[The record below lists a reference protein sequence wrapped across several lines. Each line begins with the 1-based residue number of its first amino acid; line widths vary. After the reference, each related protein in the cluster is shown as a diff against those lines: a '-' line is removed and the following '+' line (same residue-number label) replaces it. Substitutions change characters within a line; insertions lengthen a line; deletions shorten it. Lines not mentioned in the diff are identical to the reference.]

1 MTLGSMA
8 DEQQDISGKIQRFER
23 ASRKSEKRVPEG
35 KAKWK
40 DANDNITWEQ
50 ETKQESI
57 GKKIQEM
64 EARLGCIDEEKSPKD
79 IEKPRSP
86 GGVSEIK
93 HAKSF
98 SNENLMVVG
107 SPELRRKLSSHFLRK
122 SSAPSLLGSVP
133 DESRNSKLHVQ
144 HARDDVPLVFV
155 FPSEKTK
162 ETEDGQHGEKEGD
175 KEGEEVEGGQSSG
188 KEEGKGRSSRFARSV
203 RRVKSMRFSRREKKS
218 HDTEA
223 NKGNNE
229 DSVNGEVKGIE
240 DQDKSQVSVIVSTS
254 PSENPANKE
263 MVRELSSFKFSGP
276 RPTDEHGLRKSK
288 SDPACPDISFMAS
301 TNKPADVGE
310 GKKVFAALR
319 PNNRRNP
326 KTILPSPPTMPS
338 SPRQATNSIHEY
350 DLISM
355 ADSGFP
361 GVPATKSDTEQD
373 KEPLNTTIIKKET
386 PVYATLCPSDEEDES
401 SSDADPANL
410 TNTKFND
417 TALPAQL
424 AMNKKFA
431 DHVYEDIDK
440 VMTNVKKLQ
449 ATVIGAYQVSDLAHR
464 DIETVKPVV
473 YDEPQASGIDS
484 SKSISPSYTPSRENS
499 WNSGGDGVVKNPAVS
514 RNNWAHRL
522 PSDSTPQSYDVPQT
536 GPTGSQK
543 SLLGSE
549 RGGSTPHSPTTAV
562 PPQDDQNVPRGW
574 RMEQTIT
581 RDPVFINEVTS
592 EKWYK
597 AVPTDGE
604 PYYYSEDRSQTR
616 WDLPAVASSPRHRM
630 VSDGV
635 GRGDDPK
642 VPSQQLRAGKISQ
655 GRPHSFHPHLRS
667 SSPSLPSESRLF
679 DNPSQPVT
687 DQRIS
692 VYGNPS
698 PYDMEVREKEGM
710 LTMML
715 MKDRGRQKKGR
726 PGYAVLAGSQLKYY
740 KDHKNFERDAS
751 NPEVS
756 LNLWRTEVGWTR
768 SRTPGKKLIFELST
782 DQGIYLV
789 QGEDETTSQSWYE
802 AIKGAV
808 AGRTGT
814 STSPDDND
822 DNLSPLTPSPGFS
835 PPSNDVHAMKK
846 NNSKIRGKLK
856 IFFNSRPDKDD
867 LRRKGILQEENV
879 FGKDIRKLCEKE
891 RSTVP
896 NFVNQCIKYIDRRGL
911 ECDGIY
917 RVSGN
922 LSLIQ
927 KLRFQVDQEK
937 PVDLDSTPWKDD
949 IHVITGALKLY
960 FRELPEPLFT
970 FSTFDKF
977 IASITQIPILDQK
990 ILAFRA
996 LFSEMPRVNQDTIFT
1011 LFSHLKRVMDN
1022 VQHNRMPAKNLA
1034 TVFGPTLMW
1043 PERESMNMTMATV
1056 YQNQVMEFVL
1066 LEFDNIFRS

>member
-1 MTLGSMA
+1 
-8 DEQQDISGKIQRFER
+8 
-23 ASRKSEKRVPEG
+23 
-35 KAKWK
+35 
-40 DANDNITWEQ
+40 
-50 ETKQESI
+50 
-57 GKKIQEM
+57 
-64 EARLGCIDEEKSPKD
+64 
-79 IEKPRSP
+79 
-86 GGVSEIK
+86 
-93 HAKSF
+93 
-98 SNENLMVVG
+98 
-107 SPELRRKLSSHFLRK
+107 
-122 SSAPSLLGSVP
+122 
-133 DESRNSKLHVQ
+133 
-144 HARDDVPLVFV
+144 
-155 FPSEKTK
+155 
-162 ETEDGQHGEKEGD
+162 
-175 KEGEEVEGGQSSG
+175 
-188 KEEGKGRSSRFARSV
+188 
-203 RRVKSMRFSRREKKS
+203 
-218 HDTEA
+218 
-223 NKGNNE
+223 
-229 DSVNGEVKGIE
+229 
-240 DQDKSQVSVIVSTS
+240 
-254 PSENPANKE
+254 
-263 MVRELSSFKFSGP
+263 
-276 RPTDEHGLRKSK
+276 
-288 SDPACPDISFMAS
+288 
-301 TNKPADVGE
+301 
-310 GKKVFAALR
+310 
-319 PNNRRNP
+319 
-326 KTILPSPPTMPS
+326 
-338 SPRQATNSIHEY
+338 
-350 DLISM
+350 
-355 ADSGFP
+355 
-361 GVPATKSDTEQD
+361 
-373 KEPLNTTIIKKET
+373 
-386 PVYATLCPSDEEDES
+386 
-401 SSDADPANL
+401 
-410 TNTKFND
+410 
-417 TALPAQL
+417 
-424 AMNKKFA
+424 
-431 DHVYEDIDK
+431 
-440 VMTNVKKLQ
+440 
-449 ATVIGAYQVSDLAHR
+449 
-464 DIETVKPVV
+464 
-473 YDEPQASGIDS
+473 
-484 SKSISPSYTPSRENS
+484 
-499 WNSGGDGVVKNPAVS
+499 
-514 RNNWAHRL
+514 
-522 PSDSTPQSYDVPQT
+522 
-536 GPTGSQK
+536 
-543 SLLGSE
+543 
-549 RGGSTPHSPTTAV
+549 
-562 PPQDDQNVPRGW
+562 
-574 RMEQTIT
+574 
-581 RDPVFINEVTS
+581 
-592 EKWYK
+592 
-597 AVPTDGE
+597 
-604 PYYYSEDRSQTR
+604 
-616 WDLPAVASSPRHRM
+616 M
-630 VSDGV
+630 VSDGG
-635 GRGDDPK
+635 GRGEDPK
-642 VPSQQLRAGKISQ
+642 VPIQQLRTGKISQ

-679 DNPSQPVT
+679 DDWDYEKKKEEIKRKFNN
-687 DQRIS
+687 RIS

-715 MKDRGRQKKGR
+715 MKDRGRQKKSR

-814 STSPDDND
+814 LTSPDDND
-822 DNLSPLTPSPGFS
+822 DNLSPLTPSPGLS

-891 RSTVP
+891 RTPVP

-937 PVDLDSTPWKDD
+937 PVDLDSSPWKDD

-977 IASITQIPILDQK
+977 LASITQIPNPDQK

-996 LFSEMPRVNQDTIFT
+996 LFGEMPRVNQDTIFA